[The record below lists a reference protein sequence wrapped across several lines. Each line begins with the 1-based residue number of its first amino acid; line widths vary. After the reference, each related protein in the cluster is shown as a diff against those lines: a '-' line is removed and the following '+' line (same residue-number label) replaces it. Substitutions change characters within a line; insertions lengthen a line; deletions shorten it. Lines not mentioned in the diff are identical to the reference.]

1 MTDSDQPASAPFLA
15 LIAAPNGARRGPG
28 DQPAVPITPAEL
40 ALCAE
45 ALLAED
51 VSVFHL
57 HVRNAAGE
65 HSLAPA
71 FYREAIAA
79 IRARVG
85 DRLVIQAT
93 TEAVGRYTRQEQM
106 AAVRELRPEAV
117 SLSLRELCPDEAA
130 EAEAA
135 TFFAWCRRES
145 IWPQYILY
153 SPDDLSRFEQL
164 RRRGLFAEERPSCLF
179 VAGRYAEQLTGT
191 ADELDAFLAAA
202 DCSQFPWAA
211 CCFGRHENAVMLA
224 AAAAGGHVRLG
235 FENNTVL
242 CDGTPARDNAELFAQ
257 FRKSAR
263 HLGRRPA
270 TADEIRSQWQQ

>member
-1 MTDSDQPASAPFLA
+1 MTASDPPASAPFLA
-15 LIAAPNGARRGPG
+15 LMAAPNGARRGAEE
-28 DQPAVPITPAEL
+28 QPAVPITPAEL

-45 ALLAED
+45 SLLAEG

-57 HVRNAAGE
+57 HVRDAAGQ
-65 HSLAPA
+65 HSLSPA

-79 IRARVG
+79 IRNRVG
-85 DRLVIQAT
+85 DRLVIQVT
-93 TEAVGRYTRQEQM
+93 TEAVGRYTRHEQM

-117 SLSLRELCPDEAA
+117 SLSLRELCPDESA
-130 EAEAA
+130 EAEAGA
-135 TFFAWCRRES
+135 FFAWLRRES

-153 SPDDLSRFEQL
+153 SPDDLIRFERL
-164 RRRGLFAEERPSCLF
+164 RRRGLFAELEPSCLF
-179 VAGRYAEQLTGT
+179 VAGRYSEQLTG
-191 ADELDAFLAAA
+191 APDELDAFLAAV
-202 DCSQFPWAA
+202 DCSQFPWTA

-224 AAAAGGHVRLG
+224 AATAGGHVRLG

-257 FRKSAR
+257 FRRSAS

-270 TADEIRSQWQQ
+270 TADEIRSLWQQ